1 VVGVA
6 GLLLVLALA
15 ASVVWSARWPVE
27 VVSGSGG
34 VGGGARRGWRRWRRR
49 PAGEREAAARPMGW
63 RRWRRGREV
72 EAKGAE
78 MEARARGGGA
88 GASAGWKDGCC
99 YSAGEKREKS
109 QEWGRR
115 KA

>member
-1 VVGVA
+1 
-6 GLLLVLALA
+6 
-15 ASVVWSARWPVE
+15 
-27 VVSGSGG
+27 
-34 VGGGARRGWRRWRRR
+34 
-49 PAGEREAAARPMGW
+49 
-63 RRWRRGREV
+63 V